1 MPQFISDARGPFGRN
16 VESTGAIRR
25 AIHDAGRAT
34 PVICTGGIHN
44 FEMAEKLL
52 VEGQCDVIGAARQSL
67 ADPDWFRKMSLGLG
81 DQVRV
86 CEYTNYCEGLDQKHK
101 PVTCKLWDKVE
112 PGDDARRTADG
123 KRRLTAPAWQPPH
136 SVARLSFPA
145 AKSHIRRTGLQP
157 IRTNQIM
164 PAPDQRLP
172 TLFIPHGGGPWPFM
186 EVSFGP
192 PDTWD
197 RLAGY
202 LRGLDHS
209 LGGRPKAVLVIS
221 GHWETERPTVNVG
234 RHPPLLF
241 DYYGF
246 PKHTYELR
254 YPASGSPELARRVR
268 ELLSA
273 AGIASDEDDA
283 RGFDHGVFVPF
294 MLVYPDADVPVVQ
307 LSLQAKPRPG
317 GAPCDRSRACAA
329 AR

>member
-1 MPQFISDARGPFGRN
+1 VTAPAA
-16 VESTGAIRR
+16 STILRWLQ
-25 AIHDAGRAT
+25 
-34 PVICTGGIHN
+34 
-44 FEMAEKLL
+44 KLL
-52 VEGQCDVIGAARQSL
+52 VERQCDVIGAARQSL

-123 KRRLTAPAWQPPH
+123 KRRLTAPAWNRRN
-136 SVARLSFPA
+136 SSARLSFPA

-221 GHWETERPTVNVG
+221 GHREPSGRP
-234 RHPPLLF
+234 
-241 DYYGF
+241 
-246 PKHTYELR
+246 
-254 YPASGSPELARRVR
+254 
-268 ELLSA
+268 
-273 AGIASDEDDA
+273 
-283 RGFDHGVFVPF
+283 
-294 MLVYPDADVPVVQ
+294 
-307 LSLQAKPRPG
+307 
-317 GAPCDRSRACAA
+317 
-329 AR
+329 